1 MIAYCYRSGQIR
13 FGRKVPEGAIQ
24 VAKGPAKPLRN
35 LIRCVSRQA
44 YDGTTLLVPG
54 IPEAETESQAEDALR
69 RFLAWLA
76 PRVAEI
82 QGGKS

>member
-24 VAKGPAKPLRN
+24 VAVGPAKPLRE
-35 LIRCVSRQA
+35 LIRNVARHA
-44 YDGTTLLVPG
+44 YDGVTLLVPG
-54 IPEAETESQAEDALR
+54 IPEAASDEDAGDALQ
-69 RFLAWLA
+69 RFLVWIA
-76 PRVAEI
+76 PRVAEM